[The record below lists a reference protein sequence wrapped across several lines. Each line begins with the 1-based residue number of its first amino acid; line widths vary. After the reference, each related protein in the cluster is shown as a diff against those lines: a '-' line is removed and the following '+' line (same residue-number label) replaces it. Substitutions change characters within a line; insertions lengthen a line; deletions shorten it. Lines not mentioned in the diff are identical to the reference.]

1 MEEMWK
7 KFKQSEEEKGVL
19 AESSQDVSNSKH
31 QVKFS
36 ILFKLQINKEFNRE
50 VFKSTIQK
58 LWQRSHGVTNKE
70 VGNNL
75 FLAIFTREEDITEVL
90 DRSPRSFDKRL
101 ILMKQFNGD
110 LSPGNVSFQYSP
122 FWIQVF
128 NIPIKSMNS
137 VVGTRIANEIGVPMR
152 LMLRKVV

>member
-75 FLAIFTREEDITEVL
+75 FLAIFTWEEDITEVL

-110 LSPGNVSFQYSP
+110 LSPGNVSF
-122 FWIQVF
+122 
-128 NIPIKSMNS
+128 
-137 VVGTRIANEIGVPMR
+137 
-152 LMLRKVV
+152 